1 MSVLIEALSVVVPR
15 SVLDASWPG
24 GAEAFL
30 EHCRAPEAEAR
41 YALADRFLVVASF
54 LAPDEAQR
62 TIRALGEHGI
72 EEPEDES
79 GSGELAFLDQHM
91 GPAVPCAWLEWRKQ
105 DEGYTHAWLAGTE
118 PGALV
123 APEGW
128 SPEQSLTL
136 VRHDLREEPGRMMRI
151 GEEDGLEIWLDFK
164 TGRQIAAPPLEED
177 EAVEGEEAPESG
189 FAPPQ
194 PFDPDAEGEED
205 DEGEEGEEG
214 EQPEPRTSTGRKAEP
229 GTLLD
234 VVQRALTAHGWQ
246 YHTLDDAPLVHF
258 TVVGSAGT
266 YPCWAAVN
274 DDAEQCSVFVV
285 FPHRVAADR
294 RAAVAELL
302 TRANYGLAI
311 GSFEMDFSDGELR
324 FRVSVDVEGGTLTT
338 TMVQTMFDAALW
350 TMERFHDP
358 VMRVVYGGIAP
369 EQALEGLDEEEG

>member
-15 SVLDASWPG
+15 SVLDRSWPG
-24 GAEAFL
+24 GTDAFL
-30 EHCRAPEAEAR
+30 AKCQEAETDAR
-41 YALADRFLVVASF
+41 YAVMDRFLVAVSF

-62 TIRALGEHGI
+62 IIRELGEHGI
-72 EEPEDES
+72 EEPDE
-79 GSGELAFLDQHM
+79 ERRADDVAFLDQHM
-91 GPAVPCAWLEWRKQ
+91 GPSMPCAWLEWRKQ
-105 DEGYTHAWLAGTE
+105 DEGFTEAWLAGTE

-128 SPEQSLTL
+128 SPEQSMTL

-164 TGRQIAAPPLEED
+164 TGRQIAAPPLD
-177 EAVEGEEAPESG
+177 ADIDAGGGE
-189 FAPPQ
+189 
-194 PFDPDAEGEED
+194 AEGEGVVPTSVGDFLLDDDE
-205 DEGEEGEEG
+205 DEGEEEDEDAT
-214 EQPEPRTSTGRKAEP
+214 PKSTGRKAEP

-234 VVQRALTAHGWQ
+234 VVQRALTSHEWH

-258 TVVGSAGT
+258 TVVGAAGT

-285 FPHRVAADR
+285 FPHRVASDR
-294 RAAVAELL
+294 RLAVAELIA
-302 TRANYGLAI
+302 RANYGLAI
-311 GSFEMDFSDGELR
+311 GNFEMDFADGELR
-324 FRVSVDVEGGTLTT
+324 FRVSVDVEGGTLTP

-358 VMRVVYGGIAP
+358 IMRVVYGGATP
-369 EQALEGLDEEEG
+369 EQALEGLDEE